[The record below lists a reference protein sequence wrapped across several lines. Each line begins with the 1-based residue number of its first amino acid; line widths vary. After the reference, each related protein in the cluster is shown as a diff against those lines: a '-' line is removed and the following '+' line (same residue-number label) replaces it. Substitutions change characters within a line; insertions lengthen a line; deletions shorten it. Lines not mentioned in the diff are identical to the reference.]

1 MSPSRRRAMARC
13 AAWHP
18 APSPRTLARPVTPPS
33 PRPWGFPTL
42 PARAAS
48 PHCRAPWCGPVAARI
63 ARASLPSPVAVP
75 IARSICHAVSLPCG
89 PVAVGRDVPPAPP
102 RPVVRPHCRAPWC
115 GPVAVGRDV
124 RPPGLPARAAAPRRG
139 ARLGIPLPRRAII
152 ARGGFP
158 PLPIAAPPRPA
169 PAYTPIPE
177 QKFRLTE
184 IQKIGSI
191 FTRFYGTLAQLVEH
205 VTFNHRVAGSI
216 PAHPT
221 IC

>member
-1 MSPSRRRAMARC
+1 MFGRRASR
-13 AAWHP
+13 
-18 APSPRTLARPVTPPS
+18 L
-33 PRPWGFPTL
+33 
-42 PARAAS
+42 
-48 PHCRAPWCGPVAARI
+48 
-63 ARASLPSPVAVP
+63 
-75 IARSICHAVSLPCG
+75 
-89 PVAVGRDVPPAPP
+89 APP
-102 RPVVRPHCRAPWC
+102 RPVAVPTARAPSPC
-115 GPVAVGRDV
+115 ET
-124 RPPGLPARAAAPRRG
+124 RPCLPPARPRRTPSCG
-139 ARLGIPLPRRAII
+139 LASRATRPLPRRAII
-152 ARGGFP
+152 ARGGS
-158 PLPIAAPPRPA
+158 PPRCATCHPPPSKPKHLCVPIHPVPSLFVSLCVKNTRPRPLDSA